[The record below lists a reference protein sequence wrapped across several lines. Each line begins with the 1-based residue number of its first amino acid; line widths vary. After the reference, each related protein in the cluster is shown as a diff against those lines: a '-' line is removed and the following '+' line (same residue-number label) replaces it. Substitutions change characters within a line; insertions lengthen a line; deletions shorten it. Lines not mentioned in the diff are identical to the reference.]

1 MSDRKWPAEWH
12 EWAEASRAT
21 FPNAQS
27 SLMPFLHRVRS
38 QRGWLPPEALD
49 AAADLLGM
57 TRQHVESVV
66 SFYTLFRSEPTGRR
80 TIHVCRGLSCMMAGS
95 DTLLEN
101 LEHHLGIAEG
111 QTTRDGAVT
120 LLEAECLAACDLA
133 PAAQVN
139 LVYRGPVAPEAF
151 RELLEMPVP
160 EPDGWAAGPGATG
173 AKTGAKEGK
182 VHG

>member
-1 MSDRKWPAEWH
+1 MSDRKWPDEWQK
-12 EWAEASRAT
+12 WAEASRAT

-27 SLMPFLHRVRS
+27 SLMPFLHRVRT

-49 AAADLLGM
+49 AAAELLGM
-57 TRQHVESVV
+57 TRQHVDSVV

-80 TIHVCRGLSCMMAGS
+80 TIHVCRGLSCMMAGA
-95 DTLLEN
+95 DTLMEN
-101 LEHHLGIAEG
+101 LEQDLGIAEG

-139 LVYRGPVAPEAF
+139 LVYRGPVAPEAY
-151 RELLEMPVP
+151 RTLLEMPVR
-160 EPDGWAAGPGATG
+160 EPDEWAAGPDMP
-173 AKTGAKEGK
+173 GAKEAK
-182 VHG
+182 THG